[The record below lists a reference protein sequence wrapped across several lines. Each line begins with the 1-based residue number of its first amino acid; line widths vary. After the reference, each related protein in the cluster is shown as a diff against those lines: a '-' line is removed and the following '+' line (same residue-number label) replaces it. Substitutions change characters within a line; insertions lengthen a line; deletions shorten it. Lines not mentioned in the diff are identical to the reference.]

1 MLKPTPHA
9 NRKVTLG
16 ITCILLVLCTSCSS
30 SKTAN
35 DTNPPTNT
43 VKTKGTH
50 SHSSPTTAG
59 TFTDQVL
66 YTDYSGKT
74 WIPLQTAVQSLGL
87 RMKDSGN
94 AVQIGYT
101 DPMYKAYLGQDQAS
115 SLGKTV
121 KIKDAPIR
129 WNGQLYLTSDS
140 LSSLLDTK
148 VKWNQRYHRIEISPL
163 HDDSPPSN
171 TTQAKSLRIASTST
185 DTGELISYA
194 KTFLGVPYDFGAAP
208 YEQSKKFDCST
219 FTQHVFKKFNV
230 DLPRLA
236 RDQGKEGRSVTRDN
250 LKAGD
255 LIFFTVPDR
264 FESNAIPGHV
274 GIYMG
279 DGKFIHTWGGPGVQ
293 ISELDTGYWSKVILF
308 MRSVL

>member
-1 MLKPTPHA
+1 MPNSTPHV
-9 NRKVTLG
+9 NRKVTIG
-16 ITCILLVLCTSCSS
+16 ITCIFLVLCMSCSNN
-30 SKTAN
+30 KTAT

-43 VKTKGTH
+43 VKTKGTR
-50 SHSSPTTAG
+50 SHSSPTTSG

-74 WIPLQTAVQSLGL
+74 WIPLQNAVSSIGL
-87 RMKDSGN
+87 RMKDSGE

-101 DPMYKAYLGQDQAS
+101 DPMYKAYLGQKQAS

-121 KIKDAPIR
+121 QLKEAPIR

-140 LSSLLDTK
+140 LSNLLHTN

-163 HDDSPPSN
+163 HDDSPTNN
-171 TTQAKSLRIASTST
+171 TIQTKSLRIASTSA
-185 DTGELISYA
+185 DTGQLISYA
-194 KTFLGVPYDFGAAP
+194 KTFLGVPYDFGAEP

-219 FTQHVFKKFNV
+219 FTQHVFKKYNV

-236 RDQGKEGRSVTRDN
+236 RDQGNEGREVSRDN

-279 DGKFIHTWGGPGVQ
+279 DGKFIHTWGKPGVQ

>member
-1 MLKPTPHA
+1 M
-9 NRKVTLG
+9 
-16 ITCILLVLCTSCSS
+16 
-30 SKTAN
+30 
-35 DTNPPTNT
+35 
-43 VKTKGTH
+43 
-50 SHSSPTTAG
+50 
-59 TFTDQVL
+59 FTDQVL
-66 YTDYSGKT
+66 HTDYSGKT
-74 WIPLQTAVQSLGL
+74 WIPLQNAVQSLGL

-101 DPMYKAYLGQDQAS
+101 DPMYKARLGQEQAS

-121 KIKDAPIR
+121 QLKEAPIR
-129 WNGQLYLTSDS
+129 VNGQLYLTSDS
-140 LSSLLDTK
+140 LSSLLHTN

-163 HDDSPPSN
+163 HDDSPPN
-171 TTQAKSLRIASTST
+171 NKTPEKSLRIASTSA

-194 KTFLGVPYDFGAAP
+194 KTFLGVPYDFGAEP

-236 RDQGKEGRSVTRDN
+236 RDQGKEGRDVKRDN
-250 LKAGD
+250 LKPGD

-274 GIYMG
+274 GIFIG
-279 DGKFIHTWGGPGVQ
+279 DGKFIHTWGKPGVQ
-293 ISELDTGYWSKVILF
+293 ISNLDTGYWSNVILF

>member
-1 MLKPTPHA
+1 MLKSTHV
-9 NRKVTLG
+9 NRTLMIW
-16 ITCILLVLCTSCSS
+16 ITCILLVLCMSCSN
-30 SKTAN
+30 SKTAT

-43 VKTKGTH
+43 VKTKGSH
-50 SHSSPTTAG
+50 SHSSPSTSG
-59 TFTDQVL
+59 MFTDQVL
-66 YTDYSGKT
+66 HTDYSGKT
-74 WIPLQTAVQSLGL
+74 WIPLQNATQSIGL
-87 RMKDSGN
+87 RMKDTGE

-101 DPMYKAYLGQDQAS
+101 DPMYKAYLGQKQAS

-121 KIKDAPIR
+121 QLKEAPIR
-129 WNGQLYLTSDS
+129 VNGQLYLTSDS
-140 LSSLLDTK
+140 LSSLLHTN

-163 HDDSPPSN
+163 RDDVGSAPDKAQVK
-171 TTQAKSLRIASTST
+171 TLTIASTSA

-194 KTFLGVPYDFGAAP
+194 KTFLGVPYDFGAEP

-236 RDQGKEGRSVTRDN
+236 RDQGERGRDVKRDN

-279 DGKFIHTWGGPGVQ
+279 DGKFIHTWGKPGVQ
-293 ISELDTGYWSKVILF
+293 ISNLDTGYWSNVILF